1 LGVLAGPVAA
11 VSKGMP
17 TVDTKLVESQEG
29 EVLAWRAEE
38 LVRAGY
44 DGDNALM
51 LALERAVDLHAA
63 VDLLRRGCPAELAVK
78 ILL

>member
-1 LGVLAGPVAA
+1 
-11 VSKGMP
+11 MP
-17 TVDTKLVESQEG
+17 TVDTKPVESAEG

-44 DGDNALM
+44 DGDSALM
-51 LALERAVDLHAA
+51 LALERAVDLHSAI
-63 VDLLRRGCPAELAVK
+63 DLVRQGCPPELAAK

>member
-1 LGVLAGPVAA
+1 MFAA
-11 VSKGMP
+11 VAKGMP
-17 TVDTKLVESQEG
+17 TVDTKLVESREG

>member
-1 LGVLAGPVAA
+1 MGVLTRARIA
-11 VSKGMP
+11 VRKDMP
-17 TVDTKLVESQEG
+17 TVDTKLVQSEEG

-63 VDLLRRGCPAELAVK
+63 ISLVRRGCPADLAVK

>member
-1 LGVLAGPVAA
+1 MGVLTQARIA
-11 VSKGMP
+11 VREDMP
-17 TVDTKLVESQEG
+17 TVDTKLVQSAEG

-63 VDLLRRGCPAELAVK
+63 INLVRRGCPADLAVK

>member
-1 LGVLAGPVAA
+1 MGVCGHRVVA
-11 VSKGMP
+11 VTRDMP
-17 TVDTKLVESQEG
+17 TLDTREARTEDG

-44 DGDNALM
+44 DGDNAIM
-51 LALERAVDLHAA
+51 LALERAVDLHRA
-63 VDLLRRGCPAELAVK
+63 VDLLRCGCPAELAVK

>member
-1 LGVLAGPVAA
+1 MGVLASPAAA
-11 VSKGMP
+11 VAKGMP

-44 DGDNALM
+44 DGGNALM

-63 VDLLRRGCPAELAVK
+63 VDLLRRGCPAQLAIK

>member
-1 LGVLAGPVAA
+1 MGVRASRSSPDGEC
-11 VSKGMP
+11 MP
-17 TVDTKLVESQEG
+17 TVDTKLVESKEG

-51 LALERAVDLHAA
+51 LALERAVDLHSAI
-63 VDLLRRGCPAELAVK
+63 DLLRRGCPAELAVK
-78 ILL
+78 ILI

>member
-1 LGVLAGPVAA
+1 MGVLASPVAA
-11 VSKGMP
+11 VAKGMP
-17 TVDTKLVESQEG
+17 TVDTERVQEEVG

-63 VDLLRRGCPAELAVK
+63 VDLVRRGCPAQLAVK

>member
-1 LGVLAGPVAA
+1 MGVNEARSAA
-11 VSKGMP
+11 VSNGMP
-17 TVDTKLVESQEG
+17 TVETKFVEIQEG

>member
-1 LGVLAGPVAA
+1 V
-11 VSKGMP
+11 P
-17 TVDTKLVESQEG
+17 TVDTRQPREEEA

-44 DGDNALM
+44 DGNNALM
-51 LALERAVDLHAA
+51 LALERRVDLHAA
-63 VDLLRRGCPAELAVK
+63 VDLVRRGCPPDLAAR

>member
-1 LGVLAGPVAA
+1 MGVSPDGSCA
-11 VSKGMP
+11 VFEGMP
-17 TVDTKLVESQEG
+17 TLDTKRVREDDG

-51 LALERAVDLHAA
+51 LALERRVDLHAA
-63 VDLLRRGCPAELAVK
+63 VDLLRRGCPPQLAVR

>member
-1 LGVLAGPVAA
+1 MGVKPARSGPDG
-11 VSKGMP
+11 KGMP
-17 TVDTKLVESQEG
+17 TVDTKLVVSEEG

-63 VDLLRRGCPAELAVK
+63 ISLVRRGCPADLAVK

>member
-1 LGVLAGPVAA
+1 MGVNASRSSPDGEC
-11 VSKGMP
+11 MP
-17 TVDTKLVESQEG
+17 TVETKIVESQEG

-63 VDLLRRGCPAELAVK
+63 VNLLRRGCPPDLAVK

>member
-1 LGVLAGPVAA
+1 MGVNEARSAA
-11 VSKGMP
+11 VSNGMP
-17 TVDTKLVESQEG
+17 TVETKLVEIQEG

-63 VDLLRRGCPAELAVK
+63 VDLLRRGCPPDLAVK

>member
-1 LGVLAGPVAA
+1 MGVLVSAVAA
-11 VSKGMP
+11 VAKGMP
-17 TVDTKLVESQEG
+17 TVDTKLVESVEG

-51 LALERAVDLHAA
+51 LALERAVDLHSA

>member
-1 LGVLAGPVAA
+1 MGVLASPAAA
-11 VSKGMP
+11 VAKGMP

-63 VDLLRRGCPAELAVK
+63 VDLLRRGCPAQLAVK

>member
-1 LGVLAGPVAA
+1 MGPVAA
-11 VSKGMP
+11 VPEGMP
-17 TVDTKLVESQEG
+17 TLDTKRVREEDG

-63 VDLLRRGCPAELAVK
+63 VNLLRRGCPADLAVK